1 MSPRLI
7 FVGAPGSG
15 KTTIGKIVAKNLDFD
30 FIDVDQEIEMDE
42 KITISEIFVQKG
54 ESYFRQLERNKINEL
69 LNSFQGVLSLGGG
82 SVLDETTRLALA
94 IAPVV
99 WLKVSPGDASSRVG
113 LGLSRPVLMGN
124 VRSTLVKLLEER
136 TPLYEEV
143 ADWEIDTSGKSIEE
157 VVQEVIL
164 KTMQFQNIVSG
175 LYLMFCRRNALSKLP
190 GTLRCI
196 RSPIPLY

>member
-1 MSPRLI
+1 MSPRLV

-15 KTTIGKIVAKNLDFD
+15 KTTIGKQVAEKLGVE
-30 FIDVDQEIEMDE
+30 FIDVDNEIEMDE
-42 KITISEIFVQKG
+42 KTTISDIFVQKG
-54 ESYFRQLERNKINEL
+54 ENYFRQLERAKISEL
-69 LNSFQGVLSLGGG
+69 LNSFNGVLSLGGG
-82 SVLDETTRLALA
+82 SVLDESTRQALA

-99 WLKVSPGDASSRVG
+99 WLKVSSGDASSRVG

-157 VVQEVIL
+157 VVQEVL
-164 KTMQFQNIVSG
+164 LQTSEVN
-175 LYLMFCRRNALSKLP
+175 
-190 GTLRCI
+190 
-196 RSPIPLY
+196 

>member
-1 MSPRLI
+1 MSPRLV

-15 KTTIGKIVAKNLDFD
+15 KTTIGKQVAEKLGVE
-30 FIDVDQEIEMDE
+30 FIDVDNEIEMDE
-42 KITISEIFVQKG
+42 KTTISDIFVKKG
-54 ESYFRQLERNKINEL
+54 EAHFRQLERTKISEL
-69 LNSFQGVLSLGGG
+69 LNSFSGVLSLGGG
-82 SVLDETTRLALA
+82 SVLDEITRQALA

-99 WLKVSPGDASSRVG
+99 WLKVSSGDASSRVG

-157 VVQEVIL
+157 VVQEVL
-164 KTMQFQNIVSG
+164 LQTSEVN
-175 LYLMFCRRNALSKLP
+175 
-190 GTLRCI
+190 
-196 RSPIPLY
+196 

>member
-1 MSPRLI
+1 MSPRLV

-15 KTTIGKIVAKNLDFD
+15 KSTIGKQVAEKLGVE
-30 FIDVDQEIEMDE
+30 FIDVDNEIEMDE
-42 KITISEIFVQKG
+42 KTTISDIFVKKG
-54 ESYFRQLERNKINEL
+54 EAYFRQLERTKISEL
-69 LNSFQGVLSLGGG
+69 LNSFNGVLSLGGG
-82 SVLDETTRLALA
+82 SVLDETTRQALA

-99 WLKVSPGDASSRVG
+99 WLKVSSGDASSRVG

-157 VVQEVIL
+157 VVQEVL
-164 KTMQFQNIVSG
+164 LQTSEVN
-175 LYLMFCRRNALSKLP
+175 
-190 GTLRCI
+190 
-196 RSPIPLY
+196 

>member
-1 MSPRLI
+1 MSPRLV

-15 KTTIGKIVAKNLDFD
+15 KTTIGKQVAQKLSVD
-30 FIDVDQEIEMDE
+30 FIDVDNEIEMDE
-42 KITISEIFVQKG
+42 KTTISDIFVKKG
-54 ESYFRQLERNKINEL
+54 EAHFRQLERTKISDL
-69 LNSFQGVLSLGGG
+69 LNSFNGVLSLGGG
-82 SVLDETTRLALA
+82 SVLDETTRQALA

-99 WLKVSPGDASSRVG
+99 WLKVSSGDASSRVG

-157 VVQEVIL
+157 VVQEVL
-164 KTMQFQNIVSG
+164 LQTSEVN
-175 LYLMFCRRNALSKLP
+175 
-190 GTLRCI
+190 
-196 RSPIPLY
+196 

>member
-1 MSPRLI
+1 MSPRLV

-15 KTTIGKIVAKNLDFD
+15 KTTIGKQVAQKLGVD
-30 FIDVDQEIEMDE
+30 FIDVDNEIEMDE
-42 KITISEIFVQKG
+42 KTTISDIFVKKG
-54 ESYFRQLERNKINEL
+54 EAYFRQLERTKISDL
-69 LNSFQGVLSLGGG
+69 LNSFNGVLSLGGG
-82 SVLDETTRLALA
+82 SVLDETTRQALA

-99 WLKVSPGDASSRVG
+99 WLKVSSGDASSRVG

-157 VVQEVIL
+157 VVQEVL
-164 KTMQFQNIVSG
+164 LQTSEVN
-175 LYLMFCRRNALSKLP
+175 
-190 GTLRCI
+190 
-196 RSPIPLY
+196 

>member
-1 MSPRLI
+1 MSPRLV

-15 KTTIGKIVAKNLDFD
+15 KTTIGKQVAEKLGVE
-30 FIDVDQEIEMDE
+30 FIDVDNEIEMDE
-42 KITISEIFVQKG
+42 KTTISDIFVQKG
-54 ESYFRQLERNKINEL
+54 ENYFRQLEREKISDL
-69 LNSFQGVLSLGGG
+69 LNTFNGVLSLGGG
-82 SVLDETTRLALA
+82 SVLDETTRQALA

-99 WLKVSPGDASSRVG
+99 WLKVSSGDASSRVG

-157 VVQEVIL
+157 VVQEVL
-164 KTMQFQNIVSG
+164 LQTSEVN
-175 LYLMFCRRNALSKLP
+175 
-190 GTLRCI
+190 
-196 RSPIPLY
+196 

>member
-1 MSPRLI
+1 MSPRLV

-15 KTTIGKIVAKNLDFD
+15 KTTIGKHVAQKLSVE
-30 FIDVDQEIEMDE
+30 FIDVDNEIEMDE
-42 KITISEIFVQKG
+42 KTTISDIFVKKG
-54 ESYFRQLERNKINEL
+54 ETYFRQLERTKISEL
-69 LNSFQGVLSLGGG
+69 LNSFSGVLSLGGG
-82 SVLDETTRLALA
+82 SVLDETTRQALA

-99 WLKVSPGDASSRVG
+99 WLKVSSGDASSRVG

-157 VVQEVIL
+157 VVQEVL
-164 KTMQFQNIVSG
+164 LQTSEVN
-175 LYLMFCRRNALSKLP
+175 
-190 GTLRCI
+190 
-196 RSPIPLY
+196 

>member
-1 MSPRLI
+1 MSPRLV

-15 KTTIGKIVAKNLDFD
+15 KTTIGKQVAQKLGVE
-30 FIDVDQEIEMDE
+30 FIDVDNEIEMDE
-42 KITISEIFVQKG
+42 KTTISDIFVKKG
-54 ESYFRQLERNKINEL
+54 EAHFRQLERTKISEL
-69 LNSFQGVLSLGGG
+69 LISFSGVLSLGGG
-82 SVLDETTRLALA
+82 SVLDETTRQALA

-99 WLKVSPGDASSRVG
+99 WLKVSSGDASSRVG

-157 VVQEVIL
+157 VVQEVL
-164 KTMQFQNIVSG
+164 LQTSEVN
-175 LYLMFCRRNALSKLP
+175 
-190 GTLRCI
+190 
-196 RSPIPLY
+196 